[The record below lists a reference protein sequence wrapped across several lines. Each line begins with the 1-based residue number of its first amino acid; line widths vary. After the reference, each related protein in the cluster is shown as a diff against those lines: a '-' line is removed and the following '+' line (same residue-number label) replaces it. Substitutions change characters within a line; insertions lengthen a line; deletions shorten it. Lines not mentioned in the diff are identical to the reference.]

1 MTRSSACAV
10 DDLLEELDGLLSSPV
25 DSSKSASNSTARE
38 PPSRLSGQTDDL
50 DSLLAEMGASP
61 TKPARP
67 TREFPPPLAPTS
79 APPASSRSADR
90 HGSSLGG
97 ESRYEPSRPPVERRT
112 SLSAHIVHLKL
123 PLRLLLI
130 FISLA
135 RRYRCSKCD
144 FKVLEFEDNVWDSTV
159 DYMFFR
165 NYVPN
170 CEKLSTKLK
179 PKEGKSALACQCAWA
194 SIESFVGKVP
204 HDYWF
209 KER

>member
-97 ESRYEPSRPPVERRT
+97 ESRY
-112 SLSAHIVHLKL
+112 
-123 PLRLLLI
+123 
-130 FISLA
+130 
-135 RRYRCSKCD
+135 RCSKCD